1 MALLTAPVIDS
12 RGVYAA
18 SPPILGRDGSLAHT
32 ATTPPARGQVR
43 AKPGTT
49 TVPGADGETLELKRQ
64 NTAGYVETRSGRRL
78 AYALTVNDA
87 GAIENIASDVADGFQ
102 DEAEI
107 ANAIHQGTS

>member
-18 SPPILGRDGSLAHT
+18 PLPVLGCDGSLAHT
-32 ATTPPARGQVR
+32 ATTPPVR
-43 AKPGTT
+43 AKPATT
-49 TVPGADGETLELKRQ
+49 TVPGADGETLEPKAQ

-107 ANAIHQGTS
+107 ANAIHQGTP